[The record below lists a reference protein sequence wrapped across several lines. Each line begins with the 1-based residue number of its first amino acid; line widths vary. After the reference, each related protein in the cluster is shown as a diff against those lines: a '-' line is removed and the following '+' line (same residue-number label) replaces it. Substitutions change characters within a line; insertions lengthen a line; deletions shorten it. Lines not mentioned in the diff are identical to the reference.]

1 MIRRWNTLTRP
12 ADSAAPASSPRPAD
26 AFGVWMLGTVCAL
39 LCLWLGD
46 LGTHSLIPGVL
57 VCGALAILGWRHLE
71 SLFWLPA
78 LVVLTTLAEPFAPL
92 SARGHFG
99 PLVYVD
105 VLMLAV
111 LVVGAVRALTL
122 RRRLMPKTP
131 VDLVLLALLATAALA
146 AWLEPQGG
154 AGLVQLKNLSVTML
168 VFYAAVAVAGR
179 PGGSRWVWP
188 AFPLALTLVGLHALW
203 AAGLGSTAFAA
214 QARAADSAWHSRE
227 GLLVTLLVALPTS
240 LGLSMDAGHRV
251 TRRMWQAA
259 ALIGAAGIAIHLWVG
274 GAIETSAPELTPM
287 RLETVMLAL
296 AWVALALLA
305 RRAWT
310 LATLRPAE
318 SPRWVAIAFTCLAMP
333 LLPLLGLPS
342 NGAAGRFLVA
352 IAGGLIVGTH
362 RAVARDARRAERH
375 TRETTNEPIPEP
387 MPEARAA

>member
-1 MIRRWNTLTRP
+1 MMRRWNTLMRP
-12 ADSAAPASSPRPAD
+12 AESAAPAASPRPAD

-57 VCGALAILGWRHLE
+57 VCGALAILGWRHYE
-71 SLFWLPA
+71 SLFWLPT
-78 LVVLTTLAEPFAPL
+78 LVVVTTLAEPFAPL

-105 VLMLAV
+105 VLMSGVLLVGVVRLAV
-111 LVVGAVRALTL
+111 LVEPRGGA
-122 RRRLMPKTP
+122 
-131 VDLVLLALLATAALA
+131 ALL
-146 AWLEPQGG
+146 
-154 AGLVQLKNLSVTML
+154 QLKNLTVTVL
-168 VFYAAVAVAGR
+168 VFYAACAVAGR
-179 PGGSRWVWP
+179 AGGARWVWP

-203 AAGLGSTAFAA
+203 AAGRGSDVLEA
-214 QARAADSAWHSRE
+214 QARAADSVWHSRE

-251 TRRMWQAA
+251 ARRLWQAA
-259 ALIGAAGIAIHLWVG
+259 ATIGAVGIAIHLWVG
-274 GAIETSAPELTPM
+274 GPIEARTPALGQV
-287 RLETVMLAL
+287 RLEALMLGF

-318 SPRWVAIAFTCLAMP
+318 SPRWIAIAFTCLAMP

-352 IAGGLIVGTH
+352 IAGGLIVGTL
-362 RAVARDARRAERH
+362 RAVARDARRARPVAVE
-375 TRETTNEPIPEP
+375 EEPF
-387 MPEARAA
+387 PEARAA

>member
-1 MIRRWNTLTRP
+1 MIRRWKTLMRP
-12 ADSAAPASSPRPAD
+12 AESAAPAASPRPAD

-57 VCGALAILGWRHLE
+57 VCGALAILGWRHFE
-71 SLFWLPA
+71 SLFWLPT
-78 LVVLTTLAEPFAPL
+78 LVVVTTLAEPFAPL

-105 VLMLAV
+105 VLMSAV
-111 LVVGAVRALTL
+111 LLVGVVRALTL
-122 RRRLMPKTP
+122 RRRLFPRTP
-131 VDLVLLALLATAALA
+131 VDLVLLGLVLTAALA
-146 AWLEPQGG
+146 VLVEPRGG
-154 AGLVQLKNLSVTML
+154 AALLQLKSLTVTVL
-168 VFYAAVAVAGR
+168 VFYAACAVAGR
-179 PGGSRWVWP
+179 AGGARWVWP

-203 AAGLGSTAFAA
+203 AAGRGSAVLEA
-214 QARAADSAWHSRE
+214 QTRAADSVWHSRE

-251 TRRMWQAA
+251 ARRLWQAA
-259 ALIGAAGIAIHLWVG
+259 ATIGAVGIAIHLWVG
-274 GAIETSAPELTPM
+274 GPIEARTPALGPVP
-287 RLETVMLAL
+287 LEVLMLGF

-318 SPRWVAIAFTCLAMP
+318 SPRWIAIAFTCLAMP

-352 IAGGLIVGTH
+352 IAGGLIVGTL
-362 RAVARDARRAERH
+362 RAVARDARRARPLVVED
-375 TRETTNEPIPEP
+375 EEPY
-387 MPEARAA
+387 PEARAA